1 MAGDFGTGLAVGLA
15 IGMPSGLIVGSGFG
29 ETSSKKRIK
38 KQLGK
43 ALDDNLISIVSAD
56 GSELSL
62 EQLFN
67 LLNNMKI

>member
-15 IGMPSGLIVGSGFG
+15 LGIPGGLIVGIGFG
-29 ETSSKKRIK
+29 ETSSKEKIK
-38 KQLGK
+38 KQLVK
-43 ALDDNLISIVSAD
+43 ALDDNLISIVSSD

-67 LLNNMKI
+67 LLNNMKT

>member
-1 MAGDFGTGLAVGLA
+1 MAADFGTGLAVGLV

-29 ETSSKKRIK
+29 ETASKKRIK

-43 ALDDNLISIVSAD
+43 AIDDNLISIVSPD

-62 EQLFN
+62 DQLFD